1 MTLHPFTI
9 YSIDNKENIECRQW
23 RISMLR
29 CKHWNYLTRTSLSWS
44 PLNKNIEYNTYTC
57 ICYILNRLF
66 VVLMMSIDKQ
76 KAVPLSLLTP
86 PYQTRSVR
94 WEGFIRGHSHPIE
107 GRTVIHAFCTCWL
120 HVLIHVHV
128 FIQRSLFH
136 AYIWFCMVRVL
147 WSIIT
152 ISTICNWKKK
162 PLSAFSCISDTIM

>member
-9 YSIDNKENIECRQW
+9 YSIDNKENRECRPW

-86 PYQTRSVR
+86 PYQTRSVG
-94 WEGFIRGHSHPIE
+94 WEGFIRGIYTSLKVEPLYMLSI
-107 GRTVIHAFCTCWL
+107 
-120 HVLIHVHV
+120 HVLIHVHA
-128 FIQRSLFH
+128 FIYGFAWCVSCGQLIKYKWYVIGKKLWLHFH
-136 AYIWFCMVRVL
+136 VHLVL
-147 WSIIT
+147 L
-152 ISTICNWKKK
+152 CNCN
-162 PLSAFSCISDTIM
+162 LE

>member
-1 MTLHPFTI
+1 MENVYVAMQTLKWITLP
-9 YSIDNKENIECRQW
+9 
-23 RISMLR
+23 
-29 CKHWNYLTRTSLSWS
+29 SLSWS
-44 PLNKNIEYNTYTC
+44 PLNKNIEDNTYTC

-107 GRTVIHAFCTCWL
+107 GKPVIHVFYTYWL

-152 ISTICNWKKK
+152 ISTICNWKKNLWVHFHVFLILLCNCNLEFK
-162 PLSAFSCISDTIM
+162 MK